1 MSVGTF
7 NGIGFCEYQ
16 SLHLEHPSH
25 TEKTNEQVLEM
36 SVMNL
41 STLKGPFGKVHAVRK
56 LLEAQ

>member
-16 SLHLEHPSH
+16 SLYPEHPSH
-25 TEKTNEQVLEM
+25 TERTNEQVLEM

-41 STLKGPFGKVHAVRK
+41 STLKDPFGKVHTVRK